1 MIPVG
6 EQITAN
12 LTEARDAATTTDGMV
27 EVAAQVM
34 YRPAKLAG
42 DTRMDNTDA
51 LVNTSSAWKTKGTEV
66 KAASTMDDSMYGTLL
81 VGGQYVSLGLGF
93 C

>member
-6 EQITAN
+6 EQITVN

-42 DTRMDNTDA
+42 DTLMDNTDSS
-51 LVNTSSAWKTKGTEV
+51 VSTSYVLKARGTEV
-66 KAASTMDDSMYGTLL
+66 KAASIMDDSMSGILL

-93 C
+93 Y